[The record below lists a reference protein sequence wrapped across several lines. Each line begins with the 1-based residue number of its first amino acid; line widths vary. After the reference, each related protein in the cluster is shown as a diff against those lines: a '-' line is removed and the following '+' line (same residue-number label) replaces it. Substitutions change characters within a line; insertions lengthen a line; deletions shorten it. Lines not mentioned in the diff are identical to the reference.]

1 MYPNSR
7 LFSLTLLFI
16 SIFPAFSQQNTRSPY
31 SLFGV
36 GLMHF
41 DGFADNAAN
50 GRNGFSYRHESNYSF
65 MNPASLSALNYSTFN
80 VGANMDLGKFK
91 TNNSTQNF
99 SNAGFNYIS
108 LAMPL
113 KKIKSGLAFGLFP
126 YSDVGY
132 NIINIKDSG
141 GVAVRNEFQGSGGL
155 SKVNIA
161 LGTNISKYIS
171 FGVNFSHVFG
181 QIAESERRRYP
192 GNRFM
197 TSYSDNMNLF
207 IKGNRLDLGLQLHT
221 SSNAKLSQ
229 VLGIVLSTTTQLKG
243 ERDRLVFTY
252 NEIVAGDTL
261 VRDILINEKAQNA
274 KITLPQSL
282 NISYSIGKFEK
293 WQATAGVG
301 TTSWSKYKSVFGDNG
316 GLVNDKNYS
325 LGFFVC
331 PTPHF
336 DASIKGNKF
345 GRYFK
350 SIRYSAGFHHNDGY
364 IVVGNTTISDNG
376 ISVGLGFPFTRVNK
390 TPDGGKV
397 NITSRIFLTGEFVRR
412 GTVTN
417 TLIQEDFFKF
427 TLGLNLADNWFKKR
441 LFN

>member
-132 NIINIKDSG
+132 NIINIK
-141 GVAVRNEFQGSGGL
+141 
-155 SKVNIA
+155 
-161 LGTNISKYIS
+161 Y
-171 FGVNFSHVFG
+171 
-181 QIAESERRRYP
+181 
-192 GNRFM
+192 
-197 TSYSDNMNLF
+197 
-207 IKGNRLDLGLQLHT
+207 
-221 SSNAKLSQ
+221 
-229 VLGIVLSTTTQLKG
+229 
-243 ERDRLVFTY
+243 
-252 NEIVAGDTL
+252 
-261 VRDILINEKAQNA
+261 
-274 KITLPQSL
+274 
-282 NISYSIGKFEK
+282 
-293 WQATAGVG
+293 
-301 TTSWSKYKSVFGDNG
+301 
-316 GLVNDKNYS
+316 
-325 LGFFVC
+325 
-331 PTPHF
+331 
-336 DASIKGNKF
+336 
-345 GRYFK
+345 
-350 SIRYSAGFHHNDGY
+350 
-364 IVVGNTTISDNG
+364 
-376 ISVGLGFPFTRVNK
+376 
-390 TPDGGKV
+390 
-397 NITSRIFLTGEFVRR
+397 
-412 GTVTN
+412 
-417 TLIQEDFFKF
+417 
-427 TLGLNLADNWFKKR
+427 
-441 LFN
+441 

>member
-7 LFSLTLLFI
+7 LFTLTLLFI

-41 DGFADNAAN
+41 DGFADNAAI

-91 TNNSTQNF
+91 TNTSTQNF

-155 SKVNIA
+155 SKVNIG
-161 LGTNISKYIS
+161 LGINVSKYLS
-171 FGVNFSHVFG
+171 FGVNYSHIFG
-181 QIAESERRRYP
+181 QISESQRRRYP

-197 TSYSDNMNLF
+197 TSYSDNMNLYM
-207 IKGNRLDLGLQLHT
+207 KGNRLDLGVQLHT
-221 SSNAKLSQ
+221 ASNSKFSQ
-229 VLGIVLSTTTQLKG
+229 VLGIVLSTPTKLKG
-243 ERDRLVFTY
+243 EKDRLVFTY
-252 NEIVAGDTL
+252 NEIVAGD
-261 VRDILINEKAQNA
+261 VIYRDTLINEKGQNA
-274 KITLPQSL
+274 KISLPQSL
-282 NISYSIGKFEK
+282 NISYSIGNREK

-301 TTSWSKYKSVFGDNG
+301 TTSWSKYKSAYGDNG

-331 PTPHF
+331 PTPNF
-336 DASIKGNKF
+336 DASIKVNKF

-364 IVVGNTTISDNG
+364 ILAGNNKIAENG
-376 ISVGLGFPFTRVNK
+376 ISVGFGFPFTKKVV
-390 TPDGGKV
+390 TDEGKV
-397 NITSRIFLTGEFVRR
+397 LVTSRIFLTGEFVRR
-412 GTVTN
+412 GTLAN
-417 TLIQEDFFKF
+417 NLIQEDFFKL

>member
-7 LFSLTLLFI
+7 LITLTLLLI
-16 SIFPAFSQQNTRSPY
+16 CMLPAFSQQNTRSPY

-65 MNPASLSALNYSTFN
+65 LNPASLSALNFSNFN
-80 VGANMDLGKFK
+80 FGANMDLGKLK
-91 TNNSTQNF
+91 TTASKQNF
-99 SNAGFNYIS
+99 SNAGFNYIA
-108 LAMPL
+108 LAVPL

-132 NIINIKDSG
+132 NIINVKDSG
-141 GVAVRNEFQGSGGL
+141 GVAVRNEFEGSGGL
-155 SKVNIA
+155 SKVNIG
-161 LGTNISKYIS
+161 LGTNVSKYIS
-171 FGVNFSHVFG
+171 FGVNYSHIFG
-181 QIAESERRRYP
+181 QLTESQRRRYP

-197 TSYSDNMNLF
+197 TSYADNMDLF
-207 IKGNRLDLGLQLHT
+207 LKGNRLDLGVQLHS
-221 SSNAKLSQ
+221 SSNSKLSQ
-229 VLGIVLSTTTQLKG
+229 VLGIVVSTATKLKG
-243 ERDRLVFTY
+243 ERDRLLVTY
-252 NEIVAGDTL
+252 NEIAAGDTI
-261 VRDILINEKAQNA
+261 VRDVIINETGQNA

-282 NISYSIGKFEK
+282 NISYSIGNREK
-293 WQATAGVG
+293 WQATAGIG

-336 DASIKGNKF
+336 DASIKANKF

-364 IVVGNTTISDNG
+364 ITAGTNKITENG
-376 ISVGLGFPFTRVNK
+376 LSVGFGFPFTKKVV
-390 TPDGGKV
+390 TEEGKV
-397 NITSRIFLTGEFVRR
+397 LVTSRIFLTGEFVRR
-412 GTVTN
+412 GTLN
-417 TLIQEDFFKF
+417 SNLIEEDFFKL